1 MVWSGAWRS
10 FTGRANRNLQ
20 AAVSGRDGGV
30 DTGID
35 LGRHDHAPE
44 SLAPVHA
51 DLRFEIQHEEGV
63 KDIAGQK
70 GDQQE
75 ALDAL
80 ESCL

>member
-1 MVWSGAWRS
+1 MAEFRR
-10 FTGRANRNLQ
+10 TGNRNLQ
-20 AAVSGRDGGV
+20 AALSERDGGV
-30 DTGID
+30 DTGKD
-35 LGRHDHAPE
+35 LGRHDNAPE
-44 SLAPVHA
+44 SLGPVHA